1 MSESVDLLF
10 STVLLEGKETA
21 AIVKSIHITKSIN
34 KIAFAEVVLND
45 GSKSSESFEN
55 SDSGNFDPG
64 KAIEIKAGY
73 DATEDTIFKGII
85 ISLSVVIDAEHGPSI
100 AIKCKDEAVKTTLER
115 KNAYFLSSKDSDI
128 ISTVLGDYSFASSV
142 DSTSIKYDEI
152 IQYGAYDWDFVLSRA
167 ELNGLVVVTD
177 DGTFN
182 VKKPAVS
189 DSSVA
194 TITYGDTLIDMN
206 LSLNSNDQVQ
216 AVNAV
221 SWDPENQTI
230 VKASSEEPTVN
241 EEGNINGKKLSAVI
255 SANAELQTNLPLS
268 SDALESWANAQLI
281 KNRLSRFSGHVM
293 CNGNAGIKPNSL
305 VKLVGV
311 SKALNGNLF
320 VGSVHHSLED
330 GAWTT
335 ELGIGIDAQWF
346 VEENKVNSLKASGRL
361 PAMNG
366 LQIGVV
372 KKIDSDP
379 NDEFRVQVTLPFI
392 QSSDDGIWARLS
404 TFYASNG
411 FGAFFYPEVGDEVIL
426 GFLDDHPS
434 APIILGSVY
443 SKKNAPAQTP
453 DEENTHKNFLTK
465 SKLEI
470 DFNEEDKVI
479 TIQTPG
485 KNVIVISDEDK
496 GITITDENEN
506 QIKMDDSGISI
517 ESKSAMIIKAADD
530 LTISAKSITMK
541 ADQAV
546 SIQGGTDVGVKASSA
561 LNLQGTNATL
571 KASAALTAQGEASA
585 EFKAS
590 GNTTIKGAMV
600 SIN

>member
-1 MSESVDLLF
+1 MSDSIDLLLI
-10 STVLLEGKETA
+10 TVLLKGKETSA
-21 AIVKSIHITKSIN
+21 TVKSINVTKSIN
-34 KIAFAEVVLND
+34 KISWAEVILND
-45 GSKSSESFEN
+45 GSKAAESFEN

-64 KAIEIKAGY
+64 TAIEIKAGY
-73 DATEDTIFKGII
+73 ESSEDTIFKGII
-85 ISLSVVIDAEHGPSI
+85 MSLSVIVDPEDGPTIS
-100 AIKCKDEAVKTTLER
+100 IKCKDEAVKSTLER
-115 KNAYFLSSKDSDI
+115 KNAYFLKSKDSDI
-128 ISTVLGDYSFASSV
+128 ISKVLGDYSFTSSV
-142 DSTSIKYDEI
+142 DSTTVQNEEV

-167 ELNGLVVVTD
+167 EINGLVVITD
-177 DGTFN
+177 DGSFN

-189 DSSVA
+189 GSTVA

-206 LSLNSNDQVQ
+206 LGLNSNDQVQ

-221 SWDPENQTI
+221 SWDPDTQAL
-230 VKASSEEPTVN
+230 VKGASEEPTVN
-241 EEGNINGKKLSAVI
+241 AEGNIDGKKLSAVI
-255 SANAELQTNLPLS
+255 SANAQLQTNTPLK
-268 SDALESWANAQLI
+268 DNALKAWANAKLI

-293 CNGNAGIKPNSL
+293 CNGNAAIKPNTL

-311 SKALNGNLF
+311 SKALNGDLF
-320 VGSVHHSLED
+320 VGSVHHVLED

-346 VEENKVNSLKASGRL
+346 VEENNVDSLKAGGRL

-379 NDEFRVQVTLPFI
+379 NEEFRVQVTLPLI

-443 SKKNAPAQTP
+443 SKKNAPSQTP
-453 DEENTHKNFLTK
+453 NEDNTHKNFLTK

-470 DFNEEDKVI
+470 DFNEEDKII

-485 KNVIVISDEDK
+485 KNIIVISDKDK
-496 GITITDENEN
+496 GVTITDQNEN
-506 QIKMDDSGISI
+506 QIKMDDSGVTI
-517 ESKSAMIIKAADD
+517 ESKKAMTIKAADD
-530 LTISAKSITMK
+530 LTISAKGITIK

-546 SIQGGTDVGVKASSA
+546 SMQGGTNVTVKASSA
-561 LNLQGTNATL
+561 LNLEGLNSTL
-571 KASAALTAQGEASA
+571 KASASLTAQGEASA

>member
-1 MSESVDLLF
+1 MSGSIDLLF
-10 STVLLEGKETA
+10 TTVLLKGKETSA
-21 AIVKSIHITKSIN
+21 VVKSIHVTKSIN

-45 GSKSSESFEN
+45 GSKAAESFEN

-64 KAIEIKAGY
+64 TAIEIKAGY
-73 DATEDTIFKGII
+73 DSSEETIFKGII
-85 ISLSVVIDAEHGPSI
+85 VSLSVVIDAEYGPSI
-100 AIKCKDEAVKTTLER
+100 AIKCKDEAIKTTLER
-115 KNAYFLSSKDSDI
+115 KNAYFLKSKDSDI
-128 ISTVLGDYSFASSV
+128 ISKVLGDYSFSSSV
-142 DSTSIKYDEI
+142 DSTTIKYDEI
-152 IQYGAYDWDFVLSRA
+152 IQYGANDWDFVLSRA
-167 ELNGLVVVTD
+167 EINGLVVVTD

-189 DSSVA
+189 GSPVA
-194 TITYGDTLIDMN
+194 TITYGDTLIDMD
-206 LSLNSNDQVQ
+206 LALNSNEQVQ

-221 SWDPENQTI
+221 AWDPESQAI
-230 VKASSEEPTVN
+230 VKGASEEPTVN
-241 EEGNINGKKLSAVI
+241 AEGNIDGKKLSSVL
-255 SANAELQTNLPLS
+255 SANAELQTNLPLT
-268 SDALESWANAQLI
+268 SDALKSWANAKLI
-281 KNRLSRFSGHVM
+281 KNRLSRFNGHVM
-293 CNGNAGIKPNSL
+293 CNGNAAIKPNTL

-320 VGSVHHSLED
+320 VGSVYHSLED

-335 ELGIGIDAQWF
+335 ELGIGVDAQWF
-346 VEENKVNSLKASGRL
+346 VEENKVDALKASGRL

-379 NDEFRVQVTLPFI
+379 NDEFRVQVTLPLI

-443 SKKNAPAQTP
+443 SKKNVAPLTP
-453 DEENTHKNFLTK
+453 DAENTHKTLLTK

-470 DFNEEDKVI
+470 DFNEEDKII

-485 KNVIVISDEDK
+485 KNIIVISDKDK
-496 GITITDENEN
+496 GVTITDQNNN
-506 QIKMDDSGISI
+506 QIQMNDSGVTI
-517 ESKSAMIIKAADD
+517 ESKSAMTIKAADD
-530 LTISAKSITMK
+530 LTISAKGITMK

-546 SIQGGTDVGVKASSA
+546 SIQGGTDVTVKASSA
-561 LNLQGTNATL
+561 LNLQGLNATL
-571 KASAALTAQGEASA
+571 KASASLTAQGEASA